1 MQAALACSQVHRNAP
16 LHDLYTPGHA
26 VPPVAQCLPTR
37 CLYVLPFDSI
47 IEGGLWIGGVLGL
60 CLNPSLCCDHVGM
73 LHLGMLIFHGC
84 LEFRVSPKT

>member
-47 IEGGLWIGGVLGL
+47 IEAAYGLVVCSDCALTPPYAVTMWACCILG
-60 CLNPSLCCDHVGM
+60 C
-73 LHLGMLIFHGC
+73 
-84 LEFRVSPKT
+84 